1 MEEQKEPLLIF
12 QSQSYEDEIPN
23 YLSDFF
29 VEKLPSKKKGISRS
43 IYDIV
48 FEKSVTDFGL
58 EYEFPILLTQDSV
71 SSSENFINQRR
82 DEHLKKYITPK
93 LISLLKDEDFEFGYI
108 SRSEQLI
115 REQLNIN
122 ALATRN
128 WINEIFISN
137 FDNEIILMGILRII
151 GRFDESQI
159 FPQGQTIALA
169 ALSHKN
175 DEIKE
180 LGVRAFEK
188 WNSIESLAILKKLNF
203 DKAWLQDYVTEVIH
217 DIEEEIYAVSSKEN

>member
-1 MEEQKEPLLIF
+1 MEEQKEPLFIF
-12 QSQSYEDEIPN
+12 QSQSSEDEIPT
-23 YLSDFF
+23 YLSDYFF
-29 VEKLPSKKKGISRS
+29 EKQPSKKKGISRS
-43 IYDIV
+43 IYDILN
-48 FEKSVTDFGL
+48 EKSVTDFGL
-58 EYEFPILLTQDSV
+58 EYELPIFITQDSI
-71 SSSENFINQRR
+71 SSSENLINQRR
-82 DEHLKKYITPK
+82 DDHLKKYVTPR

-108 SRSEQLI
+108 SRSEELI

-122 ALATRN
+122 SLATRN

-151 GRFDESQI
+151 GRFDESLI

-169 ALSHKN
+169 ALSHKS

-203 DKAWLQDYVTEVIH
+203 DKVWLQDYVTEVIH

>member
-1 MEEQKEPLLIF
+1 MEVQKEPLLIF
-12 QSQSYEDEIPN
+12 QSQSSEDEIPN
-23 YLSDFF
+23 YLSDYFF
-29 VEKLPSKKKGISRS
+29 EKLPSKKRGVSRS

-58 EYEFPILLTQDSV
+58 EYEFPILLTQDNV
-71 SSSENFINQRR
+71 SSSENYINQRR

-108 SRSEQLI
+108 SRSEELI

-203 DKAWLQDYVTEVIH
+203 DKTWLQDYVTEVIH
-217 DIEEEIYAVSSKEN
+217 DIEEEIYAVSSKKN